1 MGQERSSIIIIA
13 VRLFP
18 TTLPARDRPWDNV
31 PQLNKEPTTVTLDV
45 EQMFAFSQEL
55 LKLIY
60 VNILLLGMIIGLTP
74 TPQIITNNKIWI
86 THFMKLDQR
95 LVEFSKNNQDKN
107 N

>member
-18 TTLPARDRPWDNV
+18 TTSPARDRLWGNV
-31 PQLNKEPTTVTLDV
+31 PQLKEEPTTVTLDV

-60 VNILLLGMIIGLTP
+60 MSILLLGMIIGLTP

-86 THFMKLDQR
+86 THSIKVNQR
-95 LVEFSKNNQDKN
+95 LVEFR
-107 N
+107 